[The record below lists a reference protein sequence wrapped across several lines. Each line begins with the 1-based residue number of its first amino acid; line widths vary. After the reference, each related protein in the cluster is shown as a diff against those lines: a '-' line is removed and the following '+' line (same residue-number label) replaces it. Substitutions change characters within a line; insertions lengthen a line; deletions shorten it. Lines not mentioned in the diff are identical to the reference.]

1 MTSDE
6 AIKLLL
12 EKFTNLEARQDKFEA
27 RQDKFEARQ
36 DKFEAKLDQVIT
48 EIKELRGDIKKVEAK
63 VDSEVKEL
71 RQDIKRVEAKVDSEI
86 KELRR
91 DINRIETKVDMVQ
104 STQNNMRSG
113 IKNLRRIVDEFH
125 SETSQG
131 FARLEGEYKAHRRYV
146 QSSIND
152 IHLRQ
157 DHTEDQVEAIKD
169 KLNKAI
175 ELKINTSTDE
185 VLNSL

>member
-27 RQDKFEARQ
+27 RQDKFEA
-36 DKFEAKLDQVIT
+36 KLDQAIT
-48 EIKELRGDIKKVEAK
+48 EIKELRRDIKKVEAK
-63 VDSEVKEL
+63 VDTEV
-71 RQDIKRVEAKVDSEI
+71 

-91 DINRIETKVDMVQ
+91 DINRIETKIDTVQ

-125 SETSQG
+125 TETSQG
-131 FARLEGEYKAHRRYV
+131 FARLEGEFKAHRRYV

-169 KLNKAI
+169 KLDKAI

-185 VLNSL
+185 ALNSL

>member
-12 EKFTNLEARQDKFEA
+12 EKFTNLEA

>member
-6 AIKLLL
+6 AIILLL
-12 EKFTNLEARQDKFEA
+12 EKFTNLEARQEKLEARQEKFEA
-27 RQDKFEARQ
+27 RQEKFEV
-36 DKFEAKLDQVIT
+36 KLDQVIT
-48 EIKELRGDIKKVEAK
+48 EVKELRRDIKKVEAK
-63 VDSEVKEL
+63 VDAEV
-71 RQDIKRVEAKVDSEI
+71 

-91 DINRIETKVDMVQ
+91 DINRIETKIDTVQ

-125 SETSQG
+125 TETSQG
-131 FARLEGEYKAHRRYV
+131 FARLESEFKAHRRYV
-146 QSSIND
+146 QSSVND

-169 KLNKAI
+169 KLDKAI
-175 ELKINTSTDE
+175 ELKINNSTDE
-185 VLNSL
+185 ALNSL